1 MVLYAHYKTFA
12 CLKMFEKEENLIM
25 TTLMICYL
33 FREHSRNP
41 VFVVVLDISYN
52 LCLNSRPEPFGSFA
66 VRGPWLEVS
75 RFLVEV
81 VILERLFRPG
91 EPIYREQV
99 EKT

>member
-12 CLKMFEKEENLIM
+12 CLKIFEKEENLIM

-41 VFVVVLDISYN
+41 VFVVVLDIAYN
-52 LCLNSRPEPFGSFA
+52 LGLNSRPEPFSSFA
-66 VRGPWLEVS
+66 IRGPWLEVS
-75 RFLVEV
+75 RFLAKV

-91 EPIYREQV
+91 EPIYGEQV

>member
-12 CLKMFEKEENLIM
+12 CLKLLENEENSIM

-52 LCLNSRPEPFGSFA
+52 LGLNSRPEPFGSFA

-75 RFLVEV
+75 RFLAKV

-91 EPIYREQV
+91 EPIYGEQV

>member
-1 MVLYAHYKTFA
+1 
-12 CLKMFEKEENLIM
+12 M

-52 LCLNSRPEPFGSFA
+52 LCFNSRPEPLGSFA

-75 RFLVEV
+75 RLLAKV